1 MTHQRALLMMV
12 AATVLWSTAGVV
24 TRYLE
29 SARSFEVTFWRSAFN
44 ALALIVLLSWLR
56 GPLPL
61 WRALRGGGRALW
73 VSGFCWCVMY
83 TAFML
88 ALTLTTVA
96 NVLVTMAL
104 APLFTALGARVAL
117 GHRLPPRTWLAIV
130 LAGAGIV
137 WMYGNE
143 LSGGD
148 ARHVGGV
155 LVALCVPLAAA
166 TNWTLLQAQAARA
179 ALAAQ
184 SAQSAPAGSRVEP
197 PADMLIA
204 VLLGALLSA
213 VITLPLALPWRASLH
228 DVSLLALLG
237 VFQLA
242 IPCLMAVAASRVLK
256 APEAALLSLLEV
268 IFGVS
273 WAWLSG
279 SESPSQAVVA
289 GGLLV
294 LVALALNEWLS
305 MRQRA
310 AQAAVSPGADPPA
323 RA

>member
-61 WRALRGGGRALW
+61 WRTLRTGGRALW
-73 VSGFCWCVMY
+73 VSGLCWCVMY

-104 APLFTALGARVAL
+104 APLFTAIGARVAL
-117 GHRLPPRTWLAIV
+117 GHRLAPRTWLAIV
-130 LAGAGIV
+130 VAGAGIV
-137 WMYGNE
+137 WMYGHE

-148 ARHVGGV
+148 ARHLGGV

-179 ALAAQ
+179 AR
-184 SAQSAPAGSRVEP
+184 PATAVADGAGTPADP
-197 PADMLIA
+197 PADMLTA

-213 VITLPLALPWRASLH
+213 LITLPLALPPRASLH
-228 DVSLLALLG
+228 DVSLLGLLG

-279 SESPSQAVVA
+279 TESPSQAVIL

-310 AQAAVSPGADPPA
+310 AEASAATADPPA

>member
-61 WRALRGGGRALW
+61 WRTLRSGGRALW
-73 VSGFCWCVMY
+73 VSGLCWCVMY

-104 APLFTALGARVAL
+104 APLFTAIGARVAL
-117 GHRLPPRTWLAIV
+117 GHRLAPRTWLAIFV
-130 LAGAGIV
+130 AGAGIV
-137 WMYGNE
+137 WMYGHE

-148 ARHVGGV
+148 ALHLGGV

-179 ALAAQ
+179 ARPATAA
-184 SAQSAPAGSRVEP
+184 ADGAGTPAEP
-197 PADMLIA
+197 PADMLTA

-213 VITLPLALPWRASLH
+213 LITLPLALPFRASLH
-228 DVSLLALLG
+228 DVSLLGLLG

-279 SESPSQAVVA
+279 AESPSQAVIL

-310 AQAAVSPGADPPA
+310 AEASASSSDPPA